1 MDELLWNRKSSFNHV
16 LGGAPPSRPLARL
29 SSNARVSPRFC
40 RCRARHAPDRPRPA
54 LRGSSSPP
62 AVHRAETTTFRR
74 DDDPHAR
81 FRRRRRPRQLPR
93 ARPRAP
99 RAPSRP
105 HHARARAGN
114 PGRRGAT
121 HPARLRP
128 GATFFFFFWVFAALA
143 RFARAAIRGARRL
156 HFVSSLPDPLPL
168 RDPSTSPPRA
178 RRSSPWAPRCSS
190 APRSRFPAPPPPRHP
205 TCTLASAAPPGEPSP
220 PPSSSAAPHRHPPR
234 RRSSPPSAPRRF
246 RVQRQVLV
254 QRFDTSRNGSRRR
267 SSRRWRR
274 FCSRGRAPR
283 ESRGTPSR
291 ERNDPNS
298 DSKTP
303 PRSSNRR

>member
-1 MDELLWNRKSSFNHV
+1 MCWV
-16 LGGAPPSRPLARL
+16 APRLRAPSRVYRPTRAC
-29 SSNARVSPRFC
+29 SPRFC
-40 RCRARHAPDRPRPA
+40 RSRARHAPDRPRPT

-74 DDDPHAR
+74 DDDPHAW

-99 RAPSRP
+99 RAPSRH

-128 GATFFFFFWVFAALA
+128 GATFFFWVFAALA

-190 APRSRFPAPPPPRHP
+190 APRSRSPAPPPARHP
-205 TCTLASAAPPGEPSP
+205 TCTPASAAPPGEPSP
-220 PPSSSAAPHRHPPR
+220 PPSSSTAPHRHPPR
-234 RRSSPPSAPRRF
+234 RRSSPSPTPRRI
-246 RVQRQVLV
+246 RVQQQVRVQQHVRVQQQVLV
-254 QRFDTSRNGSRRR
+254 QQFDTSRNGSRRR

-303 PRSSNRR
+303 PRSSSRR

>member
-81 FRRRRRPRQLPR
+81 FRRRRRPRQLPAR
-93 ARPRAP
+93 VPARHARPRALIT
-99 RAPSRP
+99 A
-105 HHARARAGN
+105 ARAGN

-143 RFARAAIRGARRL
+143 RLRARLSAARGA
-156 HFVSSLPDPLPL
+156 FTSSLPFLT
-168 RDPSTSPPRA
+168 PSPSAIPPPVPARGGSPGSALLLGATFAFPR
-178 RRSSPWAPRCSS
+178 
-190 APRSRFPAPPPPRHP
+190 PPPPRHP
-205 TCTLASAAPPGEPSP
+205 TCTSPGCAA
-220 PPSSSAAPHRHPPR
+220 
-234 RRSSPPSAPRRF
+234 
-246 RVQRQVLV
+246 
-254 QRFDTSRNGSRRR
+254 GSRRR
-267 SSRRWRR
+267 RRPPPPPRTGTRPDDDRPHHRR
-274 FCSRGRAPR
+274 RDGFGFSDKFWFSDSTPR
-283 ESRGTPSR
+283 ETVRGGVLAALAAFAAWSRAARIARTPSR

>member
-1 MDELLWNRKSSFNHV
+1 MNFYGTRKSSFNHV
-16 LGGAPPSRPLARL
+16 LGGAPPSRP
-29 SSNARVSPRFC
+29 SRVYRPTRAC
-40 RCRARHAPDRPRPA
+40 RRVFVVVAPDTRPIVPA
-54 LRGSSSPP
+54 RRFEAL
-62 AVHRAETTTFRR
+62 HRRQLCTA
-74 DDDPHAR
+74 P
-81 FRRRRRPRQLPR
+81 RRRRFAAMTTLTLGFGAAVAPASFR
-93 ARPRAP
+93 ARVPAR

-105 HHARARAGN
+105 HHARARAKSRTKRCD
-114 PGRRGAT
+114 PPRAPPSRRDVLFLFLGVC
-121 HPARLRP
+121 RP
-128 GATFFFFFWVFAALA
+128 REVM
-143 RFARAAIRGARRL
+143 ARAAIRGARRL

-205 TCTLASAAPPGEPSP
+205 TCTLASAAPPGPSP

-283 ESRGTPSR
+283 GIR
-291 ERNDPNS
+291 EGRPRAGGNDPNS

>member
-143 RFARAAIRGARRL
+143 RLLALGESVRYHNLPTQKKATSHGSPAQDWAFAATIA
-156 HFVSSLPDPLPL
+156 
-168 RDPSTSPPRA
+168 
-178 RRSSPWAPRCSS
+178 
-190 APRSRFPAPPPPRHP
+190 
-205 TCTLASAAPPGEPSP
+205 
-220 PPSSSAAPHRHPPR
+220 
-234 RRSSPPSAPRRF
+234 
-246 RVQRQVLV
+246 
-254 QRFDTSRNGSRRR
+254 
-267 SSRRWRR
+267 
-274 FCSRGRAPR
+274 
-283 ESRGTPSR
+283 
-291 ERNDPNS
+291 
-298 DSKTP
+298 
-303 PRSSNRR
+303 